1 VLKPV
6 IFKANDIRGVT
17 EGDEPEWDE
26 AGAHAL
32 GGAFVEVFGLAGRSI
47 VLGRDMRLSG
57 PRMSAAFV
65 EAVLDAGVDVV
76 DVGLASPE

>member
-6 IFKANDIRGVT
+6 IFKANDIRGIT
-17 EGDEPEWDE
+17 EGDSPEWDE
-26 AGAHAL
+26 DGAYAL
-32 GGAFVEVFGLAGRSI
+32 GGALVEVFGLVGRSL

-65 EAVLDAGVDVV
+65 
-76 DVGLASPE
+76 

>member
-1 VLKPV
+1 MLKPV

-17 EGDEPEWDE
+17 EGAEPEWDE
-26 AGAHAL
+26 SGAYAL
-32 GGAFVEVFGLAGRSI
+32 GGAFVEVFGLAGGRV

-65 EAVLDAGVDVV
+65 EAVLDAGTDVV
-76 DVGLASPE
+76 DAP